1 MDEKIVFFKPNSIKP
16 YENNAKIHNE
26 DQINALIKSIS
37 EFGFTN
43 PVLIDEEQNCI
54 AGHGR
59 LLAAERMGLKEVPCR
74 IIKGLTNEQKRAL
87 ILADNKIAE
96 MAEWDYDK
104 LEMELSSITDIDM
117 SDFGF
122 DLEIDEHIE
131 VQEDDYEIDEH
142 IPTEP
147 RSVRGGLYKLGDHIL
162 MCGDSTDS
170 QDVKTLLQDSKID
183 LVLTDPPYN
192 VAYVGKTDD
201 ELTIENDKQSDD
213 EFIDFLTKA
222 FTNMHDAL
230 KSGSPFYIWHASSSQ
245 KLFEVALNSV
255 GLFVREQLIWNKNS
269 LVMGRFDYH
278 FKHEPCFY
286 GWKDGEAHKW
296 YSDRKQTTVMDFDRP
311 NANTMHPTM
320 KPVALFSYLIE
331 NSSKKGDNVL
341 DLFGGSGTT
350 LIACEQ
356 LKRRCFMMEID
367 PKYCDVIIDRWET
380 YTGRKAECLKK

>member
-1 MDEKIVFFKPNSIKP
+1 MEEKIIFLKPNSIKP
-16 YENNAKIHNE
+16 YENNAKIHNDE
-26 DQINALIKSIS
+26 QIEALIKSIS

-43 PVLIDEEQNCI
+43 PVLVDESYNCI

-59 LLAAERMGLKEVPCR
+59 LIAAERMGLNEVPCR
-74 IIKGLTNEQKRAL
+74 VIKGLSDEQKRAL

-104 LEMELSSITDIDM
+104 LEMELNSITDIDM

-122 DLEIDEHIE
+122 DFDADDEIEI
-131 VQEDDYEIDEH
+131 QEDNYEIDDH
-142 IPTEP
+142 IPAEP

-192 VAYVGKTDD
+192 VAYVGKTED
-201 ELTIENDKQSDD
+201 ELTIENDKQNDD

-230 KSGSPFYIWHASSSQ
+230 KSGSPFYVWHASSSQ
-245 KLFEVALNSV
+245 KLFEVALNSA

-286 GWKDGEAHKW
+286 GWKDGDAHKW

-331 NSSKKGDNVL
+331 NSSKKGDSVL

-356 LKRRCFMMEID
+356 LNRRCFMMELD